1 MCRDIDLVNKVVP
14 TVAQINVDIWRTGN
28 QEGPEMFW
36 AAMAHLVH
44 LPQEDTEVLAKF
56 FRPLR
61 AAYNTSYSEKVCLLF
76 Y

>member
-1 MCRDIDLVNKVVP
+1 
-14 TVAQINVDIWRTGN
+14 
-28 QEGPEMFW
+28 MFW

-44 LPQEDTEVLAKF
+44 LPQEDTKVLAKF